1 MSIIAERAYNS
12 TRTNK
17 TNKSESAED
26 KAYRL
31 SREYNS
37 IFRMIEKVNDAK
49 TFVQCRNA
57 IASYGHEAGK
67 NSLDVMKLTEKLN
80 SRIEN
85 VAHDIQENIDRI
97 NAEIDK
103 IENDRLIEPVEK
115 LQELSTRAEQRLL
128 HFMMQLGTNN
138 DGNTNNRRKIGNF
151 VKQADRVDAIALM
164 KLASLPQYMD
174 YFTTKQKETLLE
186 KSKNPAEIVFER
198 NKEQLLKEK
207 HNELGRMYMK
217 AFNLRNVLK
226 KIGNTEKAYYFTE
239 GQED

>member
-1 MSIIAERAYNS
+1 MRSIAERAYNS

-80 SRIEN
+80 ARIKTI
-85 VAHDIQENIDRI
+85 AHDTQQNIDRI
-97 NAEIDK
+97 SAEIDK
-103 IENDRLIEPVEK
+103 IKNEKFEEPVEI
-115 LQELSTRAEQRLL
+115 LQELNAQAEHRLL
-128 HFMMQLGTNN
+128 QFMMQMGTNN
-138 DGNTNNRRKIGNF
+138 DNNTGNRRRVGNW
-151 VKQADRVDAIALM
+151 VVQADRADAIALI
-164 KLASLPQYMD
+164 KLASLPQYTEC
-174 YFTTKQKETLLE
+174 FTSKQKQIIVE
-186 KSKNPAEIVFER
+186 KSKSPAEAVWER
-198 NKEQLLKEK
+198 NKEPMLAEKSSQLGKEYLKAM
-207 HNELGRMYMK
+207 NI
-217 AFNLRNVLK
+217 RNVQK
-226 KIGNTEKAYYFTE
+226 QITNTENKYYFKE
-239 GQED
+239 SEV

>member
-1 MSIIAERAYNS
+1 MTEFVKKLHNNN
-12 TRTNK
+12 RTGNK
-17 TNKSESAED
+17 KQESPED
-26 KAYRL
+26 RTYRL
-31 SREYNS
+31 ARTYNS
-37 IFRMIEKVNDAK
+37 ILHSIEKVSDAK
-49 TFVQCRNA
+49 TYVQTRNLINSFA
-57 IASYGHEAGK
+57 HEAGK
-67 NSLDVMKLTEKLN
+67 NSLDAIKLTEKLN

>member
-1 MSIIAERAYNS
+1 MSLIAERAYNS

-80 SRIEN
+80 ARIKTI
-85 VAHDIQENIDRI
+85 AHDTQQNIDRI
-97 NAEIDK
+97 SAEIDK
-103 IENDRLIEPVEK
+103 IKNEKFEEPVEI
-115 LQELSTRAEQRLL
+115 LQELNAQAEHRLL
-128 HFMMQLGTNN
+128 QFMMQMGTNN
-138 DGNTNNRRKIGNF
+138 DNNTGNCRRVGNW
-151 VKQADRVDAIALM
+151 VVQADRADAIALM
-164 KLASLPQYMD
+164 KLASLPQYMN
-174 YFTTKQKETLLE
+174 YFTTKQREIILE
-186 KSKNPAEIVFER
+186 KSKSEAEVIWER
-198 NKEQLLKEK
+198 NKEPLIAEKNARLGQL
-207 HNELGRMYMK
+207 YMK
-217 AFNLRNVLK
+217 SLNVRNVLK
-226 KIGNTEKAYYFTE
+226 KVSNAEGYYFKE
-239 GQED
+239 GEV

>member
-1 MSIIAERAYNS
+1 MTEFVKKLHNNN
-12 TRTNK
+12 RTGNK
-17 TNKSESAED
+17 KQESPED
-26 KAYRL
+26 RTYRL
-31 SREYNS
+31 ARTYNS
-37 IFRMIEKVNDAK
+37 ILHSIEKVSDAK
-49 TFVQCRNA
+49 TYVQTRNLINSFA
-57 IASYGHEAGK
+57 HEAGK
-67 NSLDVMKLTEKLN
+67 NSLDAIKLTEKLN

-207 HNELGRMYMK
+207 HNERGRMYMK

>member
-80 SRIEN
+80 ARIKTI
-85 VAHDIQENIDRI
+85 AHDTQQNIDRI
-97 NAEIDK
+97 SAEIDK
-103 IENDRLIEPVEK
+103 IKNEKFEEPVEI
-115 LQELSTRAEQRLL
+115 LQELNAQAEHRLL
-128 HFMMQLGTNN
+128 QFMMC
-138 DGNTNNRRKIGNF
+138 
-151 VKQADRVDAIALM
+151 IAL
-164 KLASLPQYMD
+164 QCRWGQ
-174 YFTTKQKETLLE
+174 TTITIQETVDVLE
-186 KSKNPAEIVFER
+186 TGLYRLTV
-198 NKEQLLKEK
+198 
-207 HNELGRMYMK
+207 RMP
-217 AFNLRNVLK
+217 LR
-226 KIGNTEKAYYFTE
+226 
-239 GQED
+239 

>member
-1 MSIIAERAYNS
+1 MTEFVKKLHNNN
-12 TRTNK
+12 RTGNK
-17 TNKSESAED
+17 KQESPED
-26 KAYRL
+26 RTYRL
-31 SREYNS
+31 ARTYNS
-37 IFRMIEKVNDAK
+37 ILHSIEKVSDAK
-49 TFVQCRNA
+49 TYVQTRNLINSFA
-57 IASYGHEAGK
+57 HEAGK
-67 NSLDVMKLTEKLN
+67 NSLDAIKLTEKLN

-226 KIGNTEKAYYFTE
+226 KIGNTEKAYCFTE

>member
-80 SRIEN
+80 ARIKTI
-85 VAHDIQENIDRI
+85 AHDTQQNIDRI
-97 NAEIDK
+97 SAEIDK
-103 IENDRLIEPVEK
+103 IKNEKFEESIDVLRELNVRKENKLLEIMLTMGNVED
-115 LQELSTRAEQRLL
+115 A
-128 HFMMQLGTNN
+128 
-138 DGNTNNRRKIGNF
+138 NRRRLGNY
-151 VKQADRVDAIALM
+151 VKNCDRVTALALSQM
-164 KLASLPQYMD
+164 SSLPQYSNLFSEKMKRVIAEN
-174 YFTTKQKETLLE
+174 TKSE
-186 KSKNPAEIVFER
+186 AEVVWER
-198 NKEQLLKEK
+198 NKEVLLAEKSSQLGKQ
-207 HNELGRMYMK
+207 YMK
-217 AFNLRNVLK
+217 SLNLRNALK
-226 KIGNTEKAYYFTE
+226 KVGSAESYYFRKE
-239 GQED
+239 SE

>member
-80 SRIEN
+80 ARIKTI
-85 VAHDIQENIDRI
+85 AHDTQQNIDRI
-97 NAEIDK
+97 SAEIDK
-103 IENDRLIEPVEK
+103 IKNEKFEEPVEI
-115 LQELSTRAEQRLL
+115 LQELNAQAEHRLL
-128 HFMMQLGTNN
+128 QFMMQMGTNN
-138 DGNTNNRRKIGNF
+138 DNNTGNRRRVGNW
-151 VKQADRVDAIALM
+151 VVQADRADAIALM
-164 KLASLPQYMD
+164 KLASLPQYTEC
-174 YFTTKQKETLLE
+174 FTSKQKQIILE
-186 KSKNPAEIVFER
+186 KSKNPAEVIFEK
-198 NKEQLLKEK
+198 NKEPVLAEK
-207 HNELGRMYMK
+207 GQELGKFYMK
-217 AFNLRNVLK
+217 SFNLRNVMK
-226 KIGNTEKAYYFTE
+226 KISNEESAYYFDDNE
-239 GQED
+239 EE

>member
-1 MSIIAERAYNS
+1 MTEFVKKLHNNN
-12 TRTNK
+12 RTGNK
-17 TNKSESAED
+17 KQESPED
-26 KAYRL
+26 RTYRL
-31 SREYNS
+31 ARTYNS
-37 IFRMIEKVNDAK
+37 ILHSIEKVSDAK
-49 TFVQCRNA
+49 TYVQTRNLINSFA
-57 IASYGHEAGK
+57 HEAGK
-67 NSLDVMKLTEKLN
+67 NSLDAIKLTEKLN

-151 VKQADRVDAIALM
+151 VKQADRVDACALM

>member
-1 MSIIAERAYNS
+1 MTEFVKKLHNNN
-12 TRTNK
+12 RTGNK
-17 TNKSESAED
+17 KQESPED
-26 KAYRL
+26 RTYRL
-31 SREYNS
+31 ARTYNS
-37 IFRMIEKVNDAK
+37 ILHSIEKVSDAK
-49 TFVQCRNA
+49 TYVQTRNLINSFA
-57 IASYGHEAGK
+57 HEAGK
-67 NSLDVMKLTEKLN
+67 NSLDAIKLTEKLN
-80 SRIEN
+80 SRIEI